1 MYIFNFSCMKS
12 KNQLIERSLRTVG
25 LIIFSLI
32 FSQASITPV
41 IASTINSQEKEQEI
55 FTQQMGQDL
64 DINYEGLTPLIP
76 QGINK
81 QNQNIEGLD
90 FEFSGL
96 NESLNDRKL
105 SAYSFTA
112 NPAQDDAL
120 LLTQKGRILVK
131 DESEREAVDQIEGLD
146 VLDGIV
152 ENSPS
157 DLRELVSESAENK
170 SIEIVSSNPTQ
181 SVEVLSINN
190 QSNDRSETVSEDLG
204 VFWSGLSIVADQ
216 ANLSASAVKGGGK
229 K

>member
-90 FEFSGL
+90 FEFSVL

>member
-1 MYIFNFSCMKS
+1 MKS

-90 FEFSGL
+90 FEFPGVQ
-96 NESLNDRKL
+96 ESSNDSKL
-105 SAYSFTA
+105 SFHSFTA
-112 NPAQDDAL
+112 SPAQDDAL